1 MNKLLRRIL
10 NRDKERYK
18 VPRKVQDI
26 IPVKA
31 MWPDGMFLTGRN
43 RYNKLF
49 MFTDINFAVA
59 SNDVKK
65 NIIEEYAELINS
77 FGSDFSYKLSFN
89 NRALNRMDF
98 EDDVLMEKL
107 RDTLDFYRG
116 EFNGLMTGLASGINA
131 IVQDKYVMI
140 AVYEKDAET
149 ARNRLNRAGAEVRSY
164 YAKMGSIDR
173 ELDASARLRI
183 LHDFFIEQCVG
194 GVATHKQD
202 ATRVAAHL
210 TITAQQVEAKQPE
223 HDEETEQCDAVDED
237 EAEIASTVAV
247 KT

>member
-140 AVYEKDAET
+140 AVYEKDAEGIEHET
-149 ARNRLNRAGAEVRSY
+149 VLFE
-164 YAKMGSIDR
+164 YAV
-173 ELDASARLRI
+173 
-183 LHDFFIEQCVG
+183 Q
-194 GVATHKQD
+194 
-202 ATRVAAHL
+202 
-210 TITAQQVEAKQPE
+210 
-223 HDEETEQCDAVDED
+223 
-237 EAEIASTVAV
+237 
-247 KT
+247 

>member
-149 ARNRLNRAGAEVRSY
+149 ARNR
-164 YAKMGSIDR
+164 
-173 ELDASARLRI
+173 
-183 LHDFFIEQCVG
+183 
-194 GVATHKQD
+194 KQTPVDYLCYQNSD
-202 ATRVAAHL
+202 ATDN
-210 TITAQQVEAKQPE
+210 TANQPKN
-223 HDEETEQCDAVDED
+223 HRSKTCRIRCIQKRIDMRQPK
-237 EAEIASTVAV
+237 IGSTFGAPYIRQAPKATYRSSVPFRA
-247 KT
+247 